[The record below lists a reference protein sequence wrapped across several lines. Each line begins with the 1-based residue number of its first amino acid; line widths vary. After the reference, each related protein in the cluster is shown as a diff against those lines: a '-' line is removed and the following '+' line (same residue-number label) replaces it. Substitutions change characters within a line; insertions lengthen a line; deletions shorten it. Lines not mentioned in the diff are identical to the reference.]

1 MYYAVDS
8 DHNRVS
14 AEEAVKGTQYF
25 CTTCGSEV
33 IAKTRAEHRIAHFAH
48 KNAGDCDSWQHEM
61 SDWHREWQ
69 EQFPLE
75 NREVDVRTENEIH
88 RADVKIGNTVV
99 EFQHS
104 PMTEA
109 EFQVR
114 NDFYNQCGCKVI
126 WLFDATEDAR
136 NGKLVL
142 SEARHFSDSD
152 DVRWKYGRQ
161 TFRNFSS
168 EDNLGRVEVFLQL
181 RDDGSEETE
190 VRKVIRREEKEVRL
204 SNRTPF
210 TRNEFVQYCMET
222 EADPD
227 MFPPE
232 GRVCLDTEVYTV
244 GDLQDFLREYK
255 GRSGW
260 VLDCPMKNRSVCFEN
275 CWSCEHG
282 EYSIRDNKF
291 APLIKAELKKKAEQA
306 QPRSWRVYI
315 TPCAYRFRDVL
326 RKWNVYRDRVLSVE
340 RQNGIVTKAVVVL
353 NGKTE
358 TITFGTTK
366 EQTRQTQPTAAA
378 ATTTSRDRQYQ
389 TLRKLLHDTDAQ
401 IIFAYNPVLDLSA
414 KVSKWMD
421 GASSIQGNI
430 REPGYKQYPKYR
442 KVIPHSDLPEWVL
455 TSIMKDNMLHP
466 C

>member
-33 IAKTRAEHRIAHFAH
+33 IAKTRAEHRVAHFAH

-109 EFQVR
+109 EFRVR

-136 NGKLVL
+136 TGKLVL
-142 SEARHFSDSD
+142 SEASHFSDSD

-190 VRKVIRREEKEVRL
+190 VRKVIRREEKDVRL

-210 TRNEFVQYCMET
+210 ARNEFVQYCMET

-232 GRVCLDTEVYTV
+232 GRVCLDTEAYTV
-244 GDLQDFLREYK
+244 GDLQDYLPER
-255 GRSGW
+255 RDSSGS
-260 VLDCPMKNRSVCFEN
+260 CPKENRQVHFTYCHG
-275 CWSCEHG
+275 CEHSD
-282 EYSIRDNKF
+282 YLIRDNKF
-291 APLIKAELKKKAEQA
+291 SPLIAKELAKKAEPWA
-306 QPRSWRVYI
+306 CDYRHKGNRM
-315 TPCAYRFRDVL
+315 PCAYRFREVL
-326 RKWNVYRDRVLSVE
+326 RKWNIYRDRVLSVE
-340 RQNGIVTKAVVVL
+340 RQYGVVTKAVVVL

-378 ATTTSRDRQYQ
+378 ATTTSTDRQYQ
-389 TLRKLLHDTDAQ
+389 TLRKLLHDTDAE
-401 IIFAYNPVLDLSA
+401 IIFAYNPVLDLSV

-421 GASSIQGNI
+421 GASSIQGYI

-442 KVIPHSDLPEWVL
+442 KTIPHSDLPEWVL